1 MKVILLED
9 VKGSGKKGEIINVSD
24 GYARNFL
31 MPKKLALEATPALL
45 NEAAQKK
52 EAEQFHAAEEL
63 KAYQELAKLL
73 DGREVTIKAKAGAS
87 GKLFGA
93 VTGKEIAQAVKD
105 QLCQDIDRRKIKT
118 SCEIKAFGD
127 FSAEIKV
134 CPGVSANIKVK
145 VEE

>member
-1 MKVILLED
+1 
-9 VKGSGKKGEIINVSD
+9 
-24 GYARNFL
+24 
-31 MPKKLALEATPALL
+31 MPKKLALGATPALL

-63 KAYQELAKLL
+63 KAFQELAKLL

-93 VTGKEIAQAVKD
+93 VTGKE